1 MIVFN
6 EQQEY
11 ALQEAVKHIHG
22 ETSEQ
27 VLQISGGP
35 GTGKTTIMHEMIRRI
50 GIPISRV
57 APMAFIGQ
65 AAINMRLKGLLN
77 AKTIHS
83 WLYDV
88 IEVPVFD
95 ERGMVVMDPVYNK
108 PLTRPEFIPRD
119 LKDIDYFIID
129 EGSTVPMNMRKD
141 ILSRGKKVIVVGDL
155 NQLPPVGDEPA
166 FLREGRIIRLTE
178 VLRQAKGSEI
188 IKLANFVLAGGI
200 PSPGIYGN
208 VLVIEPEDLTD
219 EMIMASQIVLCGKNA
234 TRDTMNNHIRKDLLH
249 RYTNLPGFGEKIIC
263 RKNNWA
269 IERDGISL
277 ANGLAGSV
285 VRPADVTTFD
295 GKTFSID
302 FVPNFTNILFNDIK
316 CDYEY
321 FVAPRAKKDMLKN
334 SKFSVGDKFEYAYTI
349 TTHLAQGAQY
359 SNGIYISEYLSKD
372 IQRNLNFTG
381 VTRFKNYMIYV
392 LPPRKYKY
400 F

>member
-6 EQQEY
+6 SQQEY
-11 ALQEAVKHIHG
+11 ALREAVKHIHG

-50 GIPISRV
+50 GIPIDRV

-88 IEVPVFD
+88 IEVPVYD

-108 PLTRPEFIPRD
+108 PITGQEFIPRD

-129 EGSTVPMNMRKD
+129 EGSTVPMNMKKD

-166 FLREGRIIRLTE
+166 FLRDGRIIQLTE
-178 VLRQAKGSEI
+178 ILRQAKGSEI
-188 IKLANFVLAGGI
+188 IKLANVVLQGLI

-234 TRDTMNNHIRKDLLH
+234 TRDSMNNHIRQDLLH
-249 RYTNLPGFGEKIIC
+249 YHTNLPAFGEKVIC

-285 VRPADVTTFD
+285 IRPADVTRFD
-295 GKTFSID
+295 GKTFTID
-302 FVPNFTNILFNDIK
+302 FVPNFTNILFDDIK
-316 CDYEY
+316 CDYDY
-321 FVAPRAKKDMLKN
+321 FTAPRAQKEFLKN
-334 SKFSVGDKFEYAYTI
+334 SKYSTGNKFEYAYAI

-359 SNGIYISEYLSKD
+359 SNGIYISEYLNKD

-392 LPPRKYKY
+392 LPPRRSKYY
-400 F
+400 

>member
-1 MIVFN
+1 MIFN
-6 EQQEY
+6 KQQEY

-35 GTGKTTIMHEMIRRI
+35 GTGKTTIMHEMIKRI
-50 GIPISRV
+50 GIPLERV

-65 AAINMRLKGLLN
+65 AAINMRLKGLST

-88 IEVPVFD
+88 IEVQVHD
-95 ERGMVVMDPVYNK
+95 EYGRVVMDPVYNK
-108 PLTRPEFIPRD
+108 PVTRPQFIPRD
-119 LKDIDYFIID
+119 LRDIDYFIID
-129 EGSTVPMNMRKD
+129 EGSTVPMSMKKD

-166 FLREGRIIRLTE
+166 FLQSGRVIQLTE
-178 VLRQAKGSEI
+178 ILRQAKGSNI
-188 IKLANFVLAGGI
+188 IQLANFVLNGYT

-208 VLVIEPEDLTD
+208 VLVIEREDLTD
-219 EMIMASQIVLCGKNA
+219 EMINTSQIILCGKNA
-234 TRDTMNNHIRKDLLH
+234 TRDELNNHIRTDILH
-249 RYTNLPGFGEKIIC
+249 YHTNLPMFGEKIIC

-269 IERDGISL
+269 IEWDGISL
-277 ANGLAGSV
+277 ANGLSGTV

-295 GKTFSID
+295 GKIFSID
-302 FVPNFTNILFNDIK
+302 FQPNFTNIVFPNIR

-321 FVAPRAKKDMLKN
+321 FIAPRQQKEFLKS
-334 SKFSVGDKFEYAYTI
+334 SKYSTGDKFEYAYAI

-359 SNGIYISEYLSKD
+359 SNGIYISEFLNKN

-381 VTRFKNYMIYV
+381 VTRFKNFMIYV
-392 LPPRKYKY
+392 LPPKRK
-400 F
+400 FF

>member
-6 EQQEY
+6 DQQEY

-50 GIPISRV
+50 GIPVSRV

-129 EGSTVPMNMRKD
+129 EGSTVPMSMKKD

-166 FLREGRIIRLTE
+166 FLRDGRIIRLTE

-219 EMIMASQIVLCGKNA
+219 EMIMSSQIVLCGKNA
-234 TRDTMNNHIRKDLLH
+234 TRDNMNNHIRKDLLH
-249 RYTNLPGFGEKIIC
+249 KYTNLPGFGEKIIC

-321 FVAPRAKKDMLKN
+321 FTAPRAKKEMIKN

>member
-1 MIVFN
+1 MIFN
-6 EQQEY
+6 KQQEY

-35 GTGKTTIMHEMIRRI
+35 GTGKTTIMHEMIKRI
-50 GIPISRV
+50 GIPLERV

-65 AAINMRLKGLLN
+65 AAINMRLKGLST

-88 IEVPVFD
+88 IEVQVHD
-95 ERGMVVMDPVYNK
+95 EYGRVVMDPVYNK
-108 PLTRPEFIPRD
+108 PVTRPQFIPRD
-119 LKDIDYFIID
+119 LRDIDYFIID
-129 EGSTVPMNMRKD
+129 EGSTVPMSMKKD

-166 FLREGRIIRLTE
+166 FLQSGRVIQLTE
-178 VLRQAKGSEI
+178 ILRQAKGSNI
-188 IKLANFVLAGGI
+188 IQLANFVLNGYT

-208 VLVIEPEDLTD
+208 VLVIEREDLTD
-219 EMIMASQIVLCGKNA
+219 EMINTSQIILCGKNA
-234 TRDTMNNHIRKDLLH
+234 TRDELNNHIRTDILH
-249 RYTNLPGFGEKIIC
+249 YHTNLPMFGEKIIC

-269 IERDGISL
+269 IEWDGISL
-277 ANGLAGSV
+277 ANGLSGIV

-295 GKTFSID
+295 GKIFSID
-302 FVPNFTNILFNDIK
+302 FQPNFTNIVFPNIR

-321 FVAPRAKKDMLKN
+321 FIAPRQQKEFLKS
-334 SKFSVGDKFEYAYTI
+334 SKYSTGDKFEYAYAI

-359 SNGIYISEYLSKD
+359 SNGIYISEFLNKN

-381 VTRFKNYMIYV
+381 VTRFKNFMIYV
-392 LPPRKYKY
+392 LPPKRK
-400 F
+400 FF